1 MEHTSTMGELAEQAI
16 REGTVDI
23 DGMGFTHY
31 ATFERTDPTGHI
43 ANYLRKESGNEQL
56 P

>member
-1 MEHTSTMGELAEQAI
+1 MMERNFTMGELAKQAI
-16 REGTVDI
+16 REGTVNI

-43 ANYLRKESGNEQL
+43 ANYLMKESGE
-56 P
+56 